1 MVGTTTY
8 IQNPNYATLAEYA
21 VLGATGVAFPAT
33 SPGITLTDGYYASSP
48 TATITGFVN
57 GSAAVNSGNN
67 IETGLNS
74 VARTQ
79 SASLFNELT
88 ALTAD
93 YITLGSGPNYSF
105 EPGVYSIAGDINFV
119 FDDTLT
125 FTNQNFITNPQW
137 VFRSTGAI
145 TITNLTSTTFFP
157 GTEKSV
163 YWLANT
169 SIAVTT
175 NAPTLQGIFLAKGNI
190 SFNDT
195 TELNYGA
202 VYAGVQTDV
211 GTVTFTSPPM
221 TFTGLG
227 LTRVFIEQYAT
238 LRGYVVYAS
247 GPVTFSSDGDGTSLS
262 GGVYGSTTNTVS
274 GKVEGNVVTSGN
286 NIPGDVQ
293 AKTDLENMYFRL
305 TSLTAT
311 YNTLGTG
318 PNYIFEPGVYE
329 ITTGDINFTATDTI
343 EFRNTQN
350 IINPQ
355 WVFIT
360 LGTLN
365 FTGLDSITY
374 LPDTE
379 QRIYWL
385 ATSTITIDGDSSAL
399 LKGIFIGPDG
409 VTFNSFSAPNLGAAY
424 AGGIAPSPPS
434 SFVTFTEQTV
444 TQGFGY
450 QAICF
455 LEGTP
460 INTDQGIVAI
470 NKIIADFHTID
481 NKRIVAVTQT
491 RDSNTFLVCFKKDSL
506 GENVPSQDTI
516 TSRFHRVEYNGE
528 MIKACDLM
536 ESVKNVVKVDYT
548 GQLLY
553 NILMEK
559 HDKMIVNNLVCETLH
574 PDNPAKRLNR
584 ANFVKLSIPTTIEC
598 V

>member
-48 TATITGFVN
+48 TAIITGFVN
-57 GSAAVNSGNN
+57 GSVAVNSGNN
-67 IETGLNS
+67 IEPGLNS
-74 VARTQ
+74 IARTQ
-79 SASLFNELT
+79 SASLVNELT

-93 YITLGSGPNYSF
+93 YTTLGSGPNYSF
-105 EPGVYSIAGDINFV
+105 EPGVYSITGNINFV
-119 FDDTLT
+119 LADTIT
-125 FTNQNFITNPQW
+125 FTNQNFISNPQW

-145 TITNLTSTTFFP
+145 TFTQLDGATFFP

-169 SIAVTT
+169 SITVSA
-175 NAPTLQGIFLAKGNI
+175 NPTLQGIFLAGGNI
-190 SFNDT
+190 NFT
-195 TELNYGA
+195 GAVEINYGA
-202 VYAGVQTDV
+202 VYAGVGTDD
-211 GTVTFTSPPM
+211 GTVTFASAM
-221 TFTGLG
+221 SVTGLG

-238 LRGYVVYAS
+238 LRGYVVYAT
-247 GPVTFSSDGDGTSLS
+247 GPVTFSSVADGTSLS
-262 GGVYGSTTNTVS
+262 GGVYGSATDTVS
-274 GKVEGNVVTSGN
+274 GTVDGTVVTTGN

-293 AKTDLENMYFRL
+293 AKADLENMYFRFGNL
-305 TSLTAT
+305 TPT

-318 PNYIFEPGVYE
+318 PNYIFQPGVYS
-329 ITTGDINFTATDTI
+329 ITGNINFTTTDTVT
-343 EFRNTQN
+343 FSNTQN

-355 WVFIT
+355 WVF
-360 LGTLN
+360 LSGGTLN
-365 FTGLDSITY
+365 FTGLDTITY

-379 QRIYWL
+379 QRIYWVA
-385 ATSTITIDGDSSAL
+385 ATTITIDVDSSAL

-409 VTFNSFSAPNLGAAY
+409 VTFSSFDAPNLGAAY
-424 AGGIAPSPPS
+424 AGGNVPSS
-434 SFVTFTEQTV
+434 TASFVTFTEQTI
-444 TQGFGY
+444 TRGFGY

-460 INTDQGIVAI
+460 INTDQGIIPI
-470 NKIIADFHTID
+470 NEIIADFHTID

-506 GENVPSQDTI
+506 DDNVPNQDTI

-584 ANFVKLSIPTTIEC
+584 ANFVKLSIPNTGIEC
-598 V
+598 I